1 MKPGGP
7 SIVIPSAASSPLSYS
22 PPEETPGPSALT
34 RNLEK
39 TSEGECS
46 TSSRSSGNLAYA
58 ASVSEMTSLFEVPQ
72 TRTGPSR
79 ATLGAASREPTELAV
94 AQLEIKELRTR
105 LDRTETEQKEVM
117 KRLDAIKNLMER
129 RNPYV

>member
-1 MKPGGP
+1 
-7 SIVIPSAASSPLSYS
+7 
-22 PPEETPGPSALT
+22 
-34 RNLEK
+34 
-39 TSEGECS
+39 
-46 TSSRSSGNLAYA
+46 
-58 ASVSEMTSLFEVPQ
+58 MTSLFEVPQ